1 MSTKDYMLFLNV
13 AGSVCSILALM
24 LTISQNVTFALCVE
38 ALIAVVFF
46 IATAGTLGA
55 LAYKLE
61 RVFIKENYWPFHLLF
76 WLTFGLAIAF
86 ASLMVAS
93 AGFMFTA
100 GFIHLGISAIHDF
113 KAGNF

>member
-1 MSTKDYMLFLNV
+1 MSAKDYLLFLNV
-13 AGSVCSILALM
+13 AGSVCSILALL
-24 LTISQNVTFALCVE
+24 LTLSQNVTFALCVE
-38 ALIAVVFF
+38 ALIAVAFF

-61 RVFIKENYWPFHLLF
+61 KTFIKDDYWPYHWLF
-76 WLTFGLAIAF
+76 WLVFGMAIAF

-93 AGFMFTA
+93 AGFMFAA